1 MIAQLLRNSTLKL
14 STGILVMIASGIR
27 IGELVQ
33 LKLSDIDF
41 ESKPTKISIRGNTSK
56 GRFSRETFLTTEA
69 TNALKDYLKHYF
81 EWIDGSKNEHLLDT
95 YIFWRIS
102 KRKSSKKIPQFNPE
116 NAKSI
121 FQISLTEQIAK
132 IPELN
137 IKNEN
142 GQKAVHFHALR
153 KFFRTNV
160 GNVCGRDYAEAL
172 MGHSFYMDTYY
183 QLPEDKKKQMYLDAE
198 SHLTIS
204 DTKSIENNF
213 KSLST
218 KHNALEAKVDD
229 LLQYLRINS
238 IEVPE
243 NLIQ

>member
-1 MIAQLLRNSTLKL
+1 M
-14 STGILVMIASGIR
+14 
-27 IGELVQ
+27 VQ
-33 LKLSDIDF
+33 
-41 ESKPTKISIRGNTSK
+41 
-56 GRFSRETFLTTEA
+56 
-69 TNALKDYLKHYF
+69 
-81 EWIDGSKNEHLLDT
+81 KNEHLLDT

-102 KRKSSKKIPQFNPE
+102 KRKNSKKIPQFNPE
-116 NAKSI
+116 NAKAN

-198 SHLTIS
+198 SQLTILDS
-204 DTKSIENNF
+204 KAIETSLNNLSKKYENLETKMNGIVS
-213 KSLST
+213 
-218 KHNALEAKVDD
+218 
-229 LLQYLRINS
+229 YLKNNS
-238 IEVPE
+238 IPIP
-243 NLIQ
+243 NF